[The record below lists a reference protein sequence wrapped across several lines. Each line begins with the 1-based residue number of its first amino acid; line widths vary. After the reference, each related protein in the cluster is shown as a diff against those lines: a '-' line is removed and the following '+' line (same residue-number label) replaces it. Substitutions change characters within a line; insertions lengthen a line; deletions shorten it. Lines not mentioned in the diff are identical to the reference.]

1 MLAIRPSEKFSQTEV
16 NNIDEV
22 LRLLSAANQEIIG
35 FNISVDYTFLVS
47 LLDTFDHLGCANA
60 DSFQIK
66 LMLTSFE
73 QRFKRGTQQV
83 HNHDMELITA
93 SLLIGADII
102 QLGNVG

>member
-16 NNIDEV
+16 NDIDEV
-22 LRLLSAANQEIIG
+22 LRLFGATNQEIIG
-35 FNISVDYTFLVS
+35 FNISVDYTFLMS
-47 LLDTFDHLGCANA
+47 FLDTFDHLGCANA

-73 QRFKRGTQQV
+73 QRFKRSTQQV
-83 HNHDMELITA
+83 HNHHMELITA
-93 SLLIGADII
+93 SLLIGADVI